1 MEERNDNSGDLSE
14 GDVTQD
20 PWDLVATA
28 LRPTGERSGILVQAR
43 GFSVVIPMTL
53 TARTK
58 TAALEERL
66 IEHQLETI
74 LDQMP
79 RSDVGTI
86 LRTEARKLS
95 VVVIATRGA
104 HLVIHEGRE
113 AWVYVWDG
121 RIRQL
126 SGKSL
131 PRIVLT
137 EDALTR
143 ASTRGSFRSF
153 TNVVGKIA
161 RKNPRVLVSFS
172 FALSAAPRRPLGEPA
187 QAEWMWGGTTMGKN
201 STQLPIS
208 AMTGPPKVEQWDA
221 TRKGVK
227 LLLESTPDQP
237 AMIDEAHLADSWD
250 DIDQVLMAVGN
261 SAARKIANSNL
272 SLERGAGLYSLPIF
286 SSNKTLEQLSPR
298 GVVEG
303 QIQARVFTVRATG
316 KWGMFD
322 HLLDYGSAAE
332 LAEALEQVGR
342 ENYGKVWIYWIRQL
356 SKHRHIYL
364 EEGKTRVAKMAAAI
378 QKKAGV
384 KRLNALDSRVLKRLA
399 FSAFAGDTAR
409 QLGILKVKAKDVIK
423 AFALMLNEYLENS
436 PKSGEER
443 EEEILAAVG
452 EYIERNLMLFPSID
466 AVLKASLARRQLGYV
481 EVGSRTGDWYYCL
494 PDQFRLVFEKRFGKD
509 VYDVLKR
516 RGLLRLQKS
525 RHFLYEKRVVT
536 PSGAKKKK
544 FFIAISASILH
555 SSGGA

>member
-1 MEERNDNSGDLSE
+1 MDERNDNSGDRSDA
-14 GDVTQD
+14 DVTQD

-28 LRPTGERSGILVQAR
+28 LKPSGERSGILVQAR
-43 GFSVVIPMTL
+43 GLSVVIPMTL

-74 LDQMP
+74 LDQLP
-79 RSDVGTI
+79 RSDVGAL
-86 LRTEARKLS
+86 LRAEARKQS
-95 VVVIATRGA
+95 VVVIASRGA
-104 HLVIHEGRE
+104 HQVVHGGRD
-113 AWVYVWDG
+113 AWVYVWNG
-121 RIRQL
+121 RIRQF
-126 SGKSL
+126 SGGDL

-137 EDALTR
+137 EDALVT
-143 ASTRGSFRSF
+143 ASTKGSFRVF
-153 TNVVGKIA
+153 TDLIGRVA

-172 FALSAAPRRPLGEPA
+172 FALSAAARRPLGEPM
-187 QAEWMWGGTTMGKN
+187 QAEWMWGETTMGKN

-221 TRKGVK
+221 TRTGVK

-237 AMIDEAHLADSWD
+237 AMIDEAHLADTWD

-261 SAARKIANSNL
+261 SAARKSGTANF
-272 SLERGAGLYSLPIF
+272 SLQRGAGLCSVPIF

-298 GVVEG
+298 GIVEG
-303 QIQARVFTVRATG
+303 QIQARAFTVRATG

-322 HLLDYGSAAE
+322 HLLDYESGAE
-332 LAEALEQVGR
+332 LAEALEQVAS
-342 ENYGKVWIYWIRQL
+342 ENYGKVWTYWIRQL

-364 EEGKTRVAKMAAAI
+364 DEARSRVAEMTAAI

-384 KRLNALDSRVLKRLA
+384 KRLNALDARVLKRLA
-399 FSAFAGDTAR
+399 FSAFAGETAR
-409 QLGILKVKAKDVIK
+409 ELGVLKVKAKDVVK
-423 AFALMLNEYLENS
+423 AFALIFKEYLETS

-452 EYIERNLMLFPSID
+452 EYIERNLMLFPPID
-466 AVLKASLARRQLGYV
+466 AALKASLARQQLGYS
-481 EVGSRTGDWYYCL
+481 EAGAKSGDWYYCL
-494 PDQFRLVFEKRFGKD
+494 PDRFRLVFEKRFGKE
-509 VYDVLKR
+509 VYEVLKR

-525 RHFLYEKRVVT
+525 RHFLYEKRIET
-536 PSGAKKKK
+536 PSGSKKKK